1 MRYRI
6 IAKAVADRRRML
18 VIDDEGQHHILTMG
32 GLRATRQS
40 LTHAEARR
48 LQFDRAWVPALD
60 HTPRTMHDLSN
71 SLTYR

>member
-18 VIDDEGQHHILTMG
+18 VIDDEGRHYILTLSG
-32 GLRATRQS
+32 IRATRQP
-40 LTHAEARR
+40 LADAEARR

-60 HTPRTMHDLSN
+60 HTPRTMQDLSN